1 MADTE
6 ASPKKGGCAKALL
19 WGIGIFFGLALLGSI
34 VGKPPA
40 NESDAEPSS
49 NISATAQTTK
59 AGEASKDDTSQGES
73 QIDPGVPAK
82 PRSDWYQYER
92 KDELRG
98 TTDRF
103 ATVTS
108 ENSVSFDFPY
118 CCDSRLKITVRKT
131 AQYGQDVIFQISDGQ
146 FTCGIYDCKGMIS
159 IDGRAETLSL
169 NTSSDHDSKV
179 LFAKYPAAIIKR
191 LKSSEKVIVELPF
204 YREGNR
210 QFKFNTQGLEW

>member
-6 ASPKKGGCAKALL
+6 NSGKKSGCMKAIL
-19 WGIGIFFGLALLGSI
+19 WGIGIFIALILLGSI
-34 VGKPPA
+34 VGKPPPR
-40 NESDAEPSS
+40 ETDAGQGSS
-49 NISATAQTTK
+49 ASATGQIAET
-59 AGEASKDDTSQGES
+59 GDPSGDETSEDEPQDAADVS
-73 QIDPGVPAK
+73 VK

-103 ATVTS
+103 ATVSS

-159 IDGRAETLSL
+159 IDGRPETLSL
-169 NTSSDHDSKV
+169 NTSADHDPKV

-191 LKSSEKVIVELPF
+191 LKSSETVIVELPF
-204 YREGNR
+204 YQEGNR
-210 QFKFNTQGLEW
+210 QFKFNTQGLDW